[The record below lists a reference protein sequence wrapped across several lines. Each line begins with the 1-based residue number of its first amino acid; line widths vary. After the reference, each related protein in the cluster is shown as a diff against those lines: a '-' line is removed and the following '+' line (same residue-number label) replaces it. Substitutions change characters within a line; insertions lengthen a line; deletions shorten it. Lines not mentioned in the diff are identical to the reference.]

1 MHLTSDESAHSAA
14 GFAASNALL
23 HDLVDDAVH
32 VDDNDEADIDI
43 VCVGCC
49 GIVVVVVG
57 EKALAQRSLRNIF

>member
-1 MHLTSDESAHSAA
+1 MICSITMV
-14 GFAASNALL
+14 ALRL
-23 HDLVDDAVH
+23 ICSWCHANNNSDLVDDAVH